1 MNSIDLNKEYDLLT
15 SIILPQEGVSF
26 VDGSD
31 GFPAYGIESSA
42 DIRVPYSV
50 VLEPKLFEF
59 TITV

>member
-1 MNSIDLNKEYDLLT
+1 MK
-15 SIILPQEGVSF
+15 LPQEGVSF

-59 TITV
+59 TITVRKKS